1 MFGRKKIVVGKN
13 YLYDVMN
20 ETDMAD
26 VATLVTVIN
35 KKKKNK
41 YVVMAV
47 NNFKIFET
55 DACFLYPYT
64 NPKEASVI
72 RCQYGTVEFSRND
85 IITLQEAVAV
95 CNFAIEVLNT
105 NPDCKISDL
114 GPEDLRI
121 KSMAQLIDSKNNFIN
136 LQKKLLPYAQ
146 ITEYKNMIKNIHDK
160 KLDISDI
167 RGMAQKDKFKEF
179 QNKFEEV
186 VAKYASKDIS
196 VNEFVCNA
204 CSVFSYNFPLEVL
217 HNKNGVSFNKNYLLQ
232 RVNEIIEDFDNG
244 YIVFII
250 GIDKNGITTKPI
262 YRDDFNNFE
271 DLIDFFNCLY
281 PNIFEDEEGYEKT
294 KPAYVFEV
302 IKVKNIEKDE

>member
-26 VATLVTVIN
+26 IATLVTVI
-35 KKKKNK
+35 KKCKKKNK
-41 YVVMAV
+41 YMVMSV
-47 NNFKIFET
+47 NNNQVFET
-55 DACFLYPYT
+55 DACFLFPYT

-72 RCQYGTVEFSRND
+72 RCQYGTLEFSKND
-85 IITLQEAVAV
+85 IITLQEAITI
-95 CNFAIEVLNT
+95 CNITIDMLKMDPEHTNDVFQKTIAKMTIAI
-105 NPDCKISDL
+105 DKF
-114 GPEDLRI
+114 
-121 KSMAQLIDSKNNFIN
+121 ID
-136 LQKKLLPYAQ
+136 LQKKILPYAQ
-146 ITEYKNMIKNIHDK
+146 ITEYKNLVNDIHKSKLNISKLRNVIK
-160 KLDISDI
+160 
-167 RGMAQKDKFKEF
+167 KDRFKEF

-196 VNEFVCNA
+196 VNDFVCNA
-204 CSVFSYNFPLEVL
+204 CSVFSYSFPLEVL
-217 HNKNGVSFNKNYLLQ
+217 YNKNGISFSKNYLLQ

-294 KPAYVFEV
+294 KPTYVFEV
-302 IKVKNIEKDE
+302 IKVKNIEKGGNNI

>member
-26 VATLVTVIN
+26 VATLVTVIR

-41 YVVMAV
+41 YMVMSV

-72 RCQYGTVEFSRND
+72 RCQYGTIEFSKDD
-85 IITLQEAVAV
+85 ITTLQEAIDIG
-95 CNFAIEVLNT
+95 NITIDILKI
-105 NPDCKISDL
+105 NPDHTNNVIQETITKITT
-114 GPEDLRI
+114 
-121 KSMAQLIDSKNNFIN
+121 AIDKFID
-136 LQKKLLPYAQ
+136 LQKKILPYAQ
-146 ITEYKNMIKNIHDK
+146 ITEYKNLVNDIHK
-160 KLDISDI
+160 TKLNVSKL
-167 RGMAQKDKFKEF
+167 RNVVKKDKFKEF

-186 VAKYASKDIS
+186 VAKYVNKDIS
-196 VNEFVCNA
+196 VDDFVCNA
-204 CSVFSYNFPLEVL
+204 CSVFSYSFPLEVL
-217 HNKNGVSFNKNYLLQ
+217 YNKNEVSFSKNYLLQ
-232 RVNEIIEDFDNG
+232 RIYEIIEDLDNG
-244 YIVFII
+244 YITFII

-262 YRDDFNNFE
+262 YREDFDNFDD
-271 DLIDFFNCLY
+271 LMDFFNCLY
-281 PNIFEDEEGYEKT
+281 PNIFEDEKV

-302 IKVKNIEKDE
+302 IKVKNIEKWGENNI